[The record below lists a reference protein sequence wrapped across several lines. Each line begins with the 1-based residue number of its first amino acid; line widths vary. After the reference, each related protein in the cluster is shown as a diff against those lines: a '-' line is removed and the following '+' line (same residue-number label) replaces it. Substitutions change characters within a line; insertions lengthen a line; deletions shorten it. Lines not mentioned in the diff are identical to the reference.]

1 MAYTAGTGF
10 RFWRSLSGAQHAPA
24 PIPVRIANSTT
35 LRVGDIVRIN
45 TSGLLVANGA
55 TNPAAGVLV
64 GFQDQNGISPFSLG
78 YNKGG
83 VTLTGDDTLATSATN
98 TTRTDFIMGQVIVDV
113 SGDILWLNDSDANLA
128 QTNLGQYC
136 DLDSNSRQAAMS
148 SPSDATGVLQ
158 LLVIDPKGTTIEPN
172 NPETADASV
181 GAFRIARNQYGVL
194 VDSATAKL
202 AA

>member
-64 GFQDQNGISPFSLG
+64 GFQDQNGITPFSLG

-83 VTLTGDDTLATSATN
+83 VTLTGDDTLATSSTN